1 MSAPRLLG
9 LWSAADADI
18 GEAEVAIRRIRA
30 CDPAGSLRNAAVS
43 LVALVDDD
51 RREARAAL
59 QTTDAL
65 GRRVPGRYIVVS
77 TFADRPSGTKASI
90 KVSLV
95 ERTDTVPL
103 CVEQVRLYVNGGAL
117 TYLSSI
123 VEPWTLPGL
132 PVAVWLPRRLPRR
145 REPVVADADHVI
157 VDSARLGHPLAE
169 LDLAALGEHAS
180 TDLAWI
186 RLRPWR
192 LLLADAFS
200 GADVSPFALGI
211 EQVDITGGQSWSTL
225 LAGWLMSRL
234 ELLPSSIRLVDGER
248 AGVHVQARYGGRRA
262 EIVAEAVDA
271 DEVHVTT
278 TVNGNATRRHVVYLP
293 ERPLEDDLEDA
304 LRDRPG
310 PDETW
315 MRAAAATIGW
325 LEHQ

>member
-18 GEAEVAIRRIRA
+18 GDAEAAIRRIRA

-59 QTTDAL
+59 RTTDAL
-65 GRRVPGRYIVVS
+65 GRRVPGRFIVVS
-77 TFADRPSGTKASI
+77 TFGDRRSGTKASI
-90 KVSLV
+90 KVTLV
-95 ERTDTVPL
+95 ERTDTWPL
-103 CVEQVRLYVNGGAL
+103 CVEQVRLCVNGGAL
-117 TYLSSI
+117 AYLSSI
-123 VEPWTLPGL
+123 VEPWILPGL
-132 PVAVWLPRRLPRR
+132 PVALWLPQRLPRR
-145 REPVVADADHVI
+145 REPVVTDADHVI

-169 LDLAALGEHAS
+169 RDLAALGEHAS

-192 LLLADAFS
+192 LLLADAFR
-200 GADVSPFALGI
+200 GADVAPFALGI
-211 EQVDITGGQSWSTL
+211 EQVDITGARPWSTL

-234 ELLPSSIRLVDGER
+234 ELLPSSIRLVDGEP
-248 AGVHVQARYGGRRA
+248 AGVHVQARHRGRQA
-262 EIVAEAVDA
+262 EIALEAVDA
-271 DEVHVTT
+271 DEVHVRT
-278 TVNGNATRRHVVYLP
+278 TVNGGATRRHVVHLA
-293 ERPLEDDLEDA
+293 ERTLEDDLEDA
-304 LRDRPG
+304 LRDARG

-325 LEHQ
+325 LGHQ

>member
-1 MSAPRLLG
+1 VSASRLLG

-18 GEAEVAIRRIRA
+18 GEAELAIRRMRA

-65 GRRVPGRYIVVS
+65 GRRIPGRYIVVS

-103 CVEQVRLYVNGGAL
+103 CVEQVHLYVNGGAL

-123 VEPWTLPGL
+123 VEPWSLPGL
-132 PVAVWLPRRLPRR
+132 PVAVWLPGRLPRR
-145 REPVVADADHVI
+145 GEPVVAEADHVI

-169 LDLAALGEHAS
+169 LDLAVLGERAS

-192 LLLADAFS
+192 LLLADAFR

-211 EQVDITGGQSWSTL
+211 ERADITGDRSWSTL
-225 LAGWLMSRL
+225 LAGWLTSRL

-248 AGVHVQARYGGRRA
+248 ASVHVQARHGGRRA

-271 DEVHVTT
+271 DEVHVAT

-293 ERPLEDDLEDA
+293 ERLLEDDLEDA
-304 LRDRPG
+304 LRERPG